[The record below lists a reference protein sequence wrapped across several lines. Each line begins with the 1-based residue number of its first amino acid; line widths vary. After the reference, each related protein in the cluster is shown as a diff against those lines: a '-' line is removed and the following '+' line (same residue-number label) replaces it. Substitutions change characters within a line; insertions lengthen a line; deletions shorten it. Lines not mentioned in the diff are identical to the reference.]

1 MCVYFDCELVLIL
14 IFTVIQKNNNYNKQE
29 LNGGK

>member
-14 IFTVIQKNNNYNKQE
+14 IFTVIQKKIIIIINK
-29 LNGGK
+29 N